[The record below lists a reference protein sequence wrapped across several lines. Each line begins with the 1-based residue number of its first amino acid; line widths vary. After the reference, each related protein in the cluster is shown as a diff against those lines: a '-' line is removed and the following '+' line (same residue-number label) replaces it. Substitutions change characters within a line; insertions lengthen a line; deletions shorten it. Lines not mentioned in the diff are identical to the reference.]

1 MKPVEKSSK
10 ESHDAIITVGAVGYV
25 QATVRSWFAK
35 LMEDVS
41 SRAAKGG
48 KDAQVE
54 IEVIVSE
61 ATKKIEGD
69 FAAIAGKTKK
79 SNAELTKTIEWA
91 KGMVV
96 QGSTQV
102 QAIGIQAVSA
112 GTCQKDTIHSQM
124 SPLVEAT
131 NTQID
136 TALTKCDSSVTIEV
150 VQEDKVWYWHFIVR
164 ILY

>member
-1 MKPVEKSSK
+1 MTVKPIQETSKS
-10 ESHDAIITVGAVGYV
+10 DNAVIAVGAVGYV

-41 SRAAKGG
+41 TRAAKGG
-48 KDAQVE
+48 KNAQVD

-61 ATKKIEGD
+61 ATKKIESD
-69 FAAIAGKTKK
+69 FAVISGKTKH

-91 KGMVV
+91 KGMVI

-102 QAIGIQAVSA
+102 QAIGVQAVST
-112 GTCQKDTIHSQM
+112 GTLVKDTIHSQM

-136 TALTKCDSSVTIEV
+136 TALSKCDSSVSIEII
-150 VQEDKVWYWHFIVR
+150 QDDKVTSYT
-164 ILY
+164 LCL